1 LGKNIIELSGLTEE
15 DKGDEDLLCR
25 ISNILQKSRDIDNL
39 DALLEILVQSLNKGA
54 MLSFL
59 SSYIYIYTYKKI

>member
-1 LGKNIIELSGLTEE
+1 LGNNIIELSGLTEE